1 MGVQTGP
8 LQRGALILGR
18 LSAQDTRSW
27 WNLHH
32 LAEIG
37 QEAAQKVCISR
48 RRQAPMSSARR
59 KFDFRSPKRETN
71 QFDLRCSISAGNDHG
86 GCPRWLWGASGRI
99 FLECGQFLLVA
110 PCRRGFAASLQRLLW
125 NCEMPNVYRPQAK
138 LAPSESIVVNLAS
151 SEHFGGRAT
160 PKPMVCG
167 ADNLN
172 ESRPSSQR
180 LSGQIWSS
188 LDLIDFGR
196 TLSDR
201 RDRFVA

>member
-1 MGVQTGP
+1 M
-8 LQRGALILGR
+8 ALGSVR
-18 LSAQDTRSW
+18 A
-27 WNLHH
+27 H
-32 LAEIG
+32 
-37 QEAAQKVCISR
+37 ISR
-48 RRQAPMSSARR
+48 VWAIFVGRALPPRLRR
-59 KFDFRSPKRETN
+59 KLATPPLE
-71 QFDLRCSISAGNDHG
+71 LR
-86 GCPRWLWGASGRI
+86 
-99 FLECGQFLLVA
+99 
-110 PCRRGFAASLQRLLW
+110 
-125 NCEMPNVYRPQAK
+125 NVYRPQAK
-138 LAPSESIVVNLAS
+138 LAPSDSIVVNLAL